1 MRRIVS
7 IESETGGFVVEVFDQ
22 KQEAENNKP
31 AKNRDVVTY
40 RDPYKR
46 YVFKNSEVSNMV
58 EFVEKAI
65 ELYKPEKE
73 VSTEFDKAFEEF
85 SMEEKDD

>member
-7 IESETGGFVVEVFDQ
+7 IDAENGGFVVEIFDQ

-31 AKNRDVVTY
+31 AKSRDAVTY
-40 RDPYKR
+40 KDPYKR

>member
-7 IESETGGFVVEVFDQ
+7 IESEKGGFLVEVFDQ
-22 KQEAENNKP
+22 KQEAENNKRS
-31 AKNRDVVTY
+31 KGREYVTY
-40 RDPYKR
+40 KDPYKR

-58 EFVEKAI
+58 KFVEKAI

-85 SMEEKDD
+85 SKEEADD